1 MNPLIIIIGIWLALA
16 SMAAVK
22 AKSLPRFFIALILTF
37 AGVVLP
43 LFVFFVSSFMEPDWK
58 GACKYG
64 WLDCFITGKLALT
77 PLVLLATSALYALE
91 IFRVENR
98 AAPWI
103 VVGIFLGAM
112 VSSLCFVFGIICFVT
127 DDLKWWLLVPFYVAV
142 WYSVRAVELIKAARL
157 GFQTYL
163 ISLACSLPFWL
174 GSWLWS
180 RSLYASLPD
189 KAPDDCF
196 IVTAAGRGHA
206 AFVGRNIEIERN
218 GRSLLVNQ
226 QLLTFWQFENL
237 WRNFAPHSH
246 RIFRQ
251 GYNRVGPIIAARI
264 KSP

>member
-1 MNPLIIIIGIWLALA
+1 
-16 SMAAVK
+16 
-22 AKSLPRFFIALILTF
+22 
-37 AGVVLP
+37 
-43 LFVFFVSSFMEPDWK
+43 
-58 GACKYG
+58 
-64 WLDCFITGKLALT
+64 
-77 PLVLLATSALYALE
+77 
-91 IFRVENR
+91 
-98 AAPWI
+98 
-103 VVGIFLGAM
+103 
-112 VSSLCFVFGIICFVT
+112 
-127 DDLKWWLLVPFYVAV
+127 
-142 WYSVRAVELIKAARL
+142 
-157 GFQTYL
+157 
-163 ISLACSLPFWL
+163 LACSLPFCL

-264 KSP
+264 KSPWLADFIYLAIKPFELMAKFANALLRKIS